1 MENSNGRTTYT
12 IIYKLINL
20 KDYKEF
26 PSHNYVP
33 IYLAYSDIDTDFRI
47 CYFFMLS
54 KKFSSLSSFTII
66 CKPLHFLINLL
77 KHMNLELSA
86 TFKLQCPLFFS
97 SVVLRSSSYLNSLL
111 YSNSWNEFKLFINKW
126 PKFSSFLV
134 QLPQLILVAT
144 VLFDFLNCNS
154 IAVTL
159 ILFDIIIYRSISE

>member
-33 IYLAYSDIDTDFRI
+33 IYLAYSDIDTDVRI

-77 KHMNLELSA
+77 KKYEFRTKDNVQTAMSTIFLRCGAEIILLLKFA
-86 TFKLQCPLFFS
+86 T
-97 SVVLRSSSYLNSLL
+97 LL
-111 YSNSWNEFKLFINKW
+111 
-126 PKFSSFLV
+126 
-134 QLPQLILVAT
+134 
-144 VLFDFLNCNS
+144 
-154 IAVTL
+154 
-159 ILFDIIIYRSISE
+159 